1 MQRLLTVLAAIVLAF
16 GGALAL
22 ASPAQAGEW
31 TCQNPAGNDVQGECN
46 GVPLDVVNPGGNVPP
61 GQNK

>member
-1 MQRLLTVLAAIVLAF
+1 MKKSIAAGLLAAGLLL
-16 GGALAL
+16 GGAGT
-22 ASPAQAGEW
+22 ASAGEW
-31 TCQNPAGNDVQGECN
+31 TCQNPAGNEVHGECN